1 MITRTTAILFFFM
14 CAFTQCFSQNN
25 KTAQDSLYETIVKL
39 DSTVFEA
46 YNNCRMDIYASFFS
60 EDLEFYHDKAGLSRS
75 KEDMVESIKK
85 YICGKVNR
93 EIVQGSI
100 EVSAIPGFGAIEIGK
115 HRFHNLVEKS
125 TSQPGNFVVVW
136 QHQNNEWKITRV
148 ISLH

>member
-75 KEDMVESIKK
+75 DTESH
-85 YICGKVNR
+85 
-93 EIVQGSI
+93 S
-100 EVSAIPGFGAIEIGK
+100 SAF
-115 HRFHNLVEKS
+115 
-125 TSQPGNFVVVW
+125 W
-136 QHQNNEWKITRV
+136 
-148 ISLH
+148 